1 MATLAAMGR
10 RQITA
15 DDPRA
20 GDVQALLQRHLEFAH
35 ATTPPE
41 GVHALD
47 TGGLLDPA
55 VTFFSL
61 RQDDE
66 LIAIGALKELDARH
80 GEVKS
85 MHTAAAARGS
95 GAGRAMLA
103 HIIGVAA
110 QRGYER
116 LSLETGSMAAF
127 GPARALYASA
137 GFTLCGP
144 FGALPAECHEHVH
157 DPRGPAGPSRPA
169 AAVRAGCGAET
180 ACGRGGSAPAGSAR
194 RQRLPARQ
202 PAQKWLPDIEL
213 PPTTPKP
220 CSANTIPATVS
231 TVPMSTSHPLSKCL
245 SFRRALQ
252 RHNARFPGQVHRCRR
267 RKWHAS

>member
-1 MATLAAMGR
+1 MGR

-20 GDVQALLQRHLEFAH
+20 GDVQALLQRHLAFAR

-61 RQDDE
+61 RRDDE

-85 MHTAAAARGS
+85 MHTAEAARGS

-144 FGALPAECHEHVH
+144 FADYQPSVTSTFMTLAVP
-157 DPRGPAGPSRPA
+157 PGPARPA
-169 AAVRAGCGAET
+169 PLRSGPGAGPGRPADPAAQRQQDQPDNGDYRPGAGPEMA
-180 ACGRGGSAPAGSAR
+180 AG
-194 RQRLPARQ
+194 
-202 PAQKWLPDIEL
+202 
-213 PPTTPKP
+213 
-220 CSANTIPATVS
+220 
-231 TVPMSTSHPLSKCL
+231 H
-245 SFRRALQ
+245 
-252 RHNARFPGQVHRCRR
+252 
-267 RKWHAS
+267 

>member
-66 LIAIGALKELDARH
+66 LLAIGALKELDARH

-85 MHTAAAARGS
+85 MHTAAAARGG

-116 LSLETGSMAAF
+116 LNLETGSMAAF

-144 FGALPAECHEHVH
+144 FGNYQPSATSTFMTLAVLP
-157 DPRGPAGPSRPA
+157 GPAGPGPVRSGPGAGPGRPA
-169 AAVRAGCGAET
+169 AAAAQRQQDQPDDSDYRPGAGPEMA
-180 ACGRGGSAPAGSAR
+180 AG
-194 RQRLPARQ
+194 
-202 PAQKWLPDIEL
+202 
-213 PPTTPKP
+213 
-220 CSANTIPATVS
+220 
-231 TVPMSTSHPLSKCL
+231 H
-245 SFRRALQ
+245 
-252 RHNARFPGQVHRCRR
+252 
-267 RKWHAS
+267 

>member
-10 RQITA
+10 RQIAA

-20 GDVQALLQRHLEFAH
+20 GDVQALLQRHLEFAR

-61 RQDDE
+61 RRDDE

-144 FGALPAECHEHVH
+144 FADYQPSATSTFMTLAVRP
-157 DPRGPAGPSRPA
+157 GPARPA
-169 AAVRAGCGAET
+169 PLRSGPGTGPGRPADPAAQRQQDQPDNSDYRPGAGPEMA
-180 ACGRGGSAPAGSAR
+180 AG
-194 RQRLPARQ
+194 
-202 PAQKWLPDIEL
+202 
-213 PPTTPKP
+213 
-220 CSANTIPATVS
+220 
-231 TVPMSTSHPLSKCL
+231 H
-245 SFRRALQ
+245 
-252 RHNARFPGQVHRCRR
+252 
-267 RKWHAS
+267 

>member
-1 MATLAAMGR
+1 
-10 RQITA
+10 
-15 DDPRA
+15 
-20 GDVQALLQRHLEFAH
+20 VQALLQRHLAFAR

-61 RQDDE
+61 RRDDE

-144 FGALPAECHEHVH
+144 FAGYQPSATSTFMTLAVQP
-157 DPRGPAGPSRPA
+157 GPAGPGPARSGPGAGPGRPA
-169 AAVRAGCGAET
+169 AAAAQRQQDQPDDSDYRPGAGPEMA
-180 ACGRGGSAPAGSAR
+180 AG
-194 RQRLPARQ
+194 
-202 PAQKWLPDIEL
+202 
-213 PPTTPKP
+213 
-220 CSANTIPATVS
+220 
-231 TVPMSTSHPLSKCL
+231 H
-245 SFRRALQ
+245 
-252 RHNARFPGQVHRCRR
+252 
-267 RKWHAS
+267 